1 MPKKN
6 RRKHALGSFTFKSPS
21 RLKVDAPSA
30 LGNTFYGV
38 DDDNNVWQINPLESF
53 ELDGQPFTQQLELE
67 DALTSKKKS
76 NGVAY
81 SEERNDLFIFYN
93 GSVASSSGKKPGAD
107 SGNKF
112 KILWWNQQGS
122 EDSWDWVTGNNGNFG
137 AQSWPTNAAYFDDS
151 LWYFSGNTKDNNL
164 YQLRLAFRDG
174 SAPVVERLYQYEFP
188 GYSNK
193 SGYGDIAIDVE
204 RMLLYGSKKNG

>member
-1 MPKKN
+1 MPKKK
-6 RRKHALGSFTFKSPS
+6 RRKHALSSFAFKSSS
-21 RLKVDAPSA
+21 RLKADGPSA

-81 SEERNDLFIFYN
+81 SEERNDLFVFYN
-93 GSVASSSGKKPGAD
+93 GSVAGSSGKKPGAD

-112 KILWWNQQGS
+112 KILWWNQQGP

-137 AQSWPTNAAYFDDS
+137 TP
-151 LWYFSGNTKDNNL
+151 K
-164 YQLRLAFRDG
+164 
-174 SAPVVERLYQYEFP
+174 
-188 GYSNK
+188 
-193 SGYGDIAIDVE
+193 
-204 RMLLYGSKKNG
+204 